1 VTLPTDPVV
10 LSIGLAGV
18 VYVIADGRVRRARG
32 RVPRPPARPAFLA
45 GLGVLLV
52 ALTGPLDAAV
62 TTSFS
67 AHMVQHLLLTMVA
80 GAPRPRGAPRAPAR
94 APRAGPLLLVGAP
107 LTLALAAWPGTPRRT
122 LNRVLHS
129 APVRL
134 LANPVVAWAMF
145 FTVLWGVHL
154 TGLYQAALTNQGL
167 HAAEHLAL
175 LGTALL
181 FWMPIVR
188 ADPVPSR
195 LSHPAR
201 ILYLFV
207 AMPAM
212 AFLGLVLVSA
222 RHVLY
227 ATYAQAEGTARALAD
242 QRAAG
247 AIMWAGSM
255 VMIVPA
261 LAFVMLDWMRADERE
276 AARIDARLA
285 TATATERGI

>member
-32 RVPRPPARPAFLA
+32 RVPWPRARPAFLA

-80 GAPRPRGAPRAPAR
+80 A
-94 APRAGPLLLVGAP
+94 PLLLVGAP